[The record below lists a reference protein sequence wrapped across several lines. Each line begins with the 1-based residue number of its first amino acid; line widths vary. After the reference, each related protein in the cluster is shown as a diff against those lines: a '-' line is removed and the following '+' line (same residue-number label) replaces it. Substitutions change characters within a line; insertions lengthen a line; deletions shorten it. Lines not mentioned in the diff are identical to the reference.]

1 MNLFLRK
8 KTVLMAY
15 CIYIVNIVGHAVLHT
30 TALMHC
36 KARQGLRNLFN
47 TNQGNGSGM
56 IFVTGSTKYMSK
68 IWRSSYDL
76 MTWCRKQTEGINY
89 IGMEDLNL
97 CSIKIIF
104 VNLSNKR
111 TQDRLDNFFLLHVMN
126 SNFIPMCSYLYSVC
140 LVSWVLKSIYC
151 NKHLL
156 VVASKYSLSD
166 MENST

>member
-1 MNLFLRK
+1 ML
-8 KTVLMAY
+8 Y
-15 CIYIVNIVGHAVLHT
+15 CIQPLWCTAKLDKVYAIYLILTKEMAQEWYLWQEVL
-30 TALMHC
+30 
-36 KARQGLRNLFN
+36 N
-47 TNQGNGSGM
+47 TCQKFEDLAMIWWLDAGN
-56 IFVTGSTKYMSK
+56 K
-68 IWRSSYDL
+68 L
-76 MTWCRKQTEGINY
+76 QGINY

-104 VNLSNKR
+104 VNLSNKL
-111 TQDRLDNFFLLHVMN
+111 TQDRLDNFFLLHVIK